1 MYHIKN
7 MKLDKENTKQII
19 KIVVIAIV
27 LLVALLNIEPVWN
40 VCKTFLSI
48 LSPFI
53 CGLAIAFILNIFMR
67 FYEEKLFKT
76 KKKRKN
82 NSKEITQSEKN
93 NQSNNIMTKASNN
106 VINKTNLEK
115 ENKQN
120 KDNKNGKRVV
130 SIALSIITIVAVVT
144 IIMLLIIPQFVEI
157 IKNLIINMPT
167 YLESLKDWAID
178 LTQRVPEINNFI
190 QNIQIDTEALKNGLM
205 NISKGVLDVTINQ
218 VSGLVSGIVNFFIA
232 IVFAVY
238 ILANKEGLK
247 VQAKEFIYARIPEE
261 RADYILKVSRLAR
274 DSFRS
279 FLTGQAKE
287 AVILG
292 VLCTLG
298 MLILGIPYAGPVG
311 ALTALTAFIPI
322 VGAFIGGF
330 VGAVLIVAIDP
341 IKPLIFIIFIIV
353 LQQIEGNL
361 IYPHVVGKNI
371 GLPSI
376 WVLVAITIGGSLFG
390 IMGMVIG
397 LPILSIIYAIVTE
410 NTNKKL
416 QEKGLK
422 EEAIEN
428 K

>member
-19 KIVVIAIV
+19 KIVVIAII
-27 LLVALLNIEPVWN
+27 LLVALLNLESLWN
-40 VCKTFLSI
+40 VCKTFLNI
-48 LSPFI
+48 LSPFVWGI
-53 CGLAIAFILNIFMR
+53 AIAFILNIFMT

-341 IKPLIFIIFIIV
+341 IKALIFIIFIIV

>member
-1 MYHIKN
+1 

-40 VCKTFLSI
+40 IFKTFLSI

-53 CGLAIAFILNIFMR
+53 WGLAIAFILNIFMR

-76 KKKRKN
+76 NAKTYNKSTKK
-82 NSKEITQSEKN
+82 SSISAIKEIDKKESVKSKN
-93 NQSNNIMTKASNN
+93 IKTENVQNASS
-106 VINKTNLEK
+106 
-115 ENKQN
+115 KQ
-120 KDNKNGKRVV
+120 GIKRAL
-130 SIALSIITIVAVVT
+130 SITLSIITIVAVIT
-144 IIMLLIIPQFVEI
+144 IILLLIIPQFVEI
-157 IKNLIINMPT
+157 IKNLIINMPS
-167 YLESLKDWAID
+167 YLESLKTWAID
-178 LTQRVPEINNFI
+178 LTERVPEINNFI
-190 QNIQIDTEALKNGLM
+190 QNIQIDTEALKEGVM
-205 NISKGVLDVTINQ
+205 NISKDVLDVTINQ
-218 VSGLVSGIVNFFIA
+218 VSGLVGGIVNFFIA
-232 IVFAVY
+232 VVFAVY

-247 VQAKEFIYARIPEE
+247 VQAKEFIYARVTKE

-330 VGAVLIVAIDP
+330 VGAILIVAVDP
-341 IKPLIFIIFIIV
+341 IKALIFIIFIIV

-390 IMGMVIG
+390 IMGMIVG

-422 EEAIEN
+422 EEA
-428 K
+428 

>member
-341 IKPLIFIIFIIV
+341 IKALIFIIFIIV

-376 WVLVAITIGGSLFG
+376 SCN
-390 IMGMVIG
+390 
-397 LPILSIIYAIVTE
+397 Y
-410 NTNKKL
+410 NRRKL
-416 QEKGLK
+416 IWNNGNGNRTSNSFYNICNCYRKYK
-422 EEAIEN
+422 
-428 K
+428 

>member
-27 LLVALLNIEPVWN
+27 LLVALLNIESVWN

-76 KKKRKN
+76 KKRRKN
-82 NSKEITQSEKN
+82 NSKGITQSEKN
-93 NQSNNIMTKASNN
+93 NPNNNIITKASNN

-341 IKPLIFIIFIIV
+341 IKALIFIIFIIV

>member
-341 IKPLIFIIFIIV
+341 INALIFIIFIIV

>member
-1 MYHIKN
+1 

-19 KIVVIAIV
+19 KIVIVAVV

-40 VCKTFLSI
+40 VCKTFLGI

-53 CGLAIAFILNIFMR
+53 WGLAIAFVLNIFMR
-67 FYEEKLFKT
+67 FYEEKLFK
-76 KKKRKN
+76 KKKNFKT
-82 NSKEITQSEKN
+82 NSKKDIKEEKSNKTIKKEN
-93 NQSNNIMTKASNN
+93 NQESNKKG
-106 VINKTNLEK
+106 V
-115 ENKQN
+115 
-120 KDNKNGKRVV
+120 KRVF
-130 SIALSIITIVAVVT
+130 SIVLSIITIVAVITV
-144 IIMLLIIPQFVEI
+144 IMLLIIPQFVEI
-157 IKNLIINMPT
+157 IKNLIQNMPI
-167 YLESLKDWAID
+167 YLESLKTWAID
-178 LTQRVPEINNFI
+178 LTERVPEINNFI
-190 QNIQIDTEALKNGLM
+190 QNIQIDTDALKSGLM
-205 NISKGVLDVTINQ
+205 NISKDVLDVTINQ
-218 VSGLVSGIVNFFIA
+218 VSGLLTGIVNFFIA
-232 IVFAVY
+232 IIFAVY

-247 VQAKEFIYARIPEE
+247 VQAKEFIYARVSKE

-330 VGAVLIVAIDP
+330 VGAVLIVAVDP
-341 IKPLIFIIFIIV
+341 VKALIFIIFIIV

-390 IMGMVIG
+390 IMGMIVG

-410 NTNKKL
+410 NTKKKL
-416 QEKGLK
+416 QEKELEK
-422 EEAIEN
+422 ETIVEN
-428 K
+428 KQN

>member
-27 LLVALLNIEPVWN
+27 LLVALFNIEPVWN

-341 IKPLIFIIFIIV
+341 IKALIFIIFIIV